1 LRSADD
7 SWYAEGWV
15 RNINDDD
22 YVTGQSLGDQAV
34 GLATTQFLLEPRT
47 YGVTVG
53 YNF

>member
-1 LRSADD
+1 M
-7 SWYAEGWV
+7 

-22 YVTGQSLGDQAV
+22 HITGQYLGDQNV
-34 GLATTQFLLEPRT
+34 GLATAEFLLEPRT